1 MFCEEKE
8 WDQFHNPKDLV
19 IGISTKAS
27 ELLQIFRFKRE
38 DEIREIM
45 ADTARRRDIGE
56 ELADVLYF
64 LLMFAQMNGFDL
76 SYELEKKLEK
86 NSKRYPVEKAK
97 GSNKK
102 TMKNRS
108 PLRFFN
114 FSVSVLLNQF
124 IFIVQA
130 YIF

>member
-1 MFCEEKE
+1 M
-8 WDQFHNPKDLV
+8 

-102 TMKNRS
+102 KTMKNRS

-130 YIF
+130 CIF